1 SRGCDMSR
9 SRRSFAMLT
18 LAAIALVF
26 AWVAIHQSTAD
37 AQPDPKKPD
46 RKPPPV
52 VAELVGQTEE
62 RQAHGPLGIA
72 VAGDYA
78 YLAAWRR
85 GLRVVNIANPKE
97 PQEVGGCRIEGA
109 ATDVVVT
116 GGYAY
121 VAAGGGGLRILDLAR
136 PASPKEVGSCPVRGG
151 AVAVIVA

>member
-1 SRGCDMSR
+1 
-9 SRRSFAMLT
+9 
-18 LAAIALVF
+18 
-26 AWVAIHQSTAD
+26 
-37 AQPDPKKPD
+37 
-46 RKPPPV
+46 
-52 VAELVGQTEE
+52 
-62 RQAHGPLGIA
+62 
-72 VAGDYA
+72 

-109 ATDVVVT
+109 AKDVVVA

-151 AVAVIVA
+151 AVAVIMAGKFAYVADGYVKDESLFSSIRIIDVSDPKAPT